1 LTSQGGAIADP
12 ELIYEALSGQ
22 NSWLDSKGISISDGC
37 RCFYREND
45 PHEIIG
51 LLGYQFSSSGV
62 KHPFMTI

>member
-1 LTSQGGAIADP
+1 MSAD
-12 ELIYEALSGQ
+12 ITHHAREACPRML
-22 NSWLDSKGISISDGC
+22 
-37 RCFYREND
+37 YRENN